1 MTNYVTGIIILVAG
15 LVFGWTD
22 CARAAE
28 QEMASWS
35 FTTEGSYALEDGWA
49 VYRDQI
55 VAPESLSP
63 ALCGTGASA
72 ESVALPDVWGPLLT
86 RSLSAGHGIATYC
99 RHIELPDPEELY
111 ALQFGTIR
119 SVSHIYVVTF
129 EDGVSEAELLFKNGD
144 IKPLSKQVVANPAV
158 PVLPLPHGKTSFSL
172 VIQVS
177 NYIHKQGGIVEVPE
191 VGLRWRMAAQ
201 ENRSTA
207 LPTALV
213 LVLFFISIATFFAG
227 HGRQT
232 SMAHYFFA
240 FLVFAAAVRAAFVSD
255 IIWDYIPTFGLARKY
270 DLEYLSLF
278 LMQLAYYAF
287 IHRLLRPGQRLIIDD
302 IVYGSLSLLI
312 IFALVFAP
320 LFAPGA
326 ITLTREPVQVIGIL
340 IILMVLYAVLKAS
353 IRAEETRLEALVV
366 ALSGV
371 LYGTF
376 EMASVYGLIQAHLEW
391 SQFIIFIAMLM
402 HGHAFVLQARRME
415 RERDSLTARLADK
428 NRDLQN
434 RALALEL
441 ARKEA
446 EKASEAKSQ
455 FLSNFSHELRTPL
468 NAIIGFSDLMSR
480 QLLGKIGSPIYVEY
494 IKDIHASGTH
504 LLALVD
510 DILDLSRIEEG
521 EEVLKLEAID
531 LVALAHE
538 TTAILQLLAK
548 ERSVTLMVDSG
559 PNIPRIR
566 GDERRLRQVFINL
579 VNNAIKFNVE
589 RGQVRILVHADDTGV
604 YVDVA
609 DTGLGIA
616 EADLPL
622 VLSRFGQVD
631 AQRRSS
637 GAGVGLGLPM
647 CDALVRQHG
656 GELTI
661 ESSLGEGTQ
670 VQLFF
675 PADLI
680 IKDTPTDESLPV

>member
-1 MTNYVTGIIILVAG
+1 MANYVTGIIILVIG
-15 LVFGWTD
+15 LTFGWSD
-22 CARAAE
+22 RAGAAE
-28 QEMASWS
+28 QEMSDWS
-35 FTTEGSYALEDGWA
+35 FTADGPYALREGWT

-55 VAPESLSP
+55 LAPESLSP
-63 ALCGTGASA
+63 ALCGVGEKA
-72 ESVALPDVWGPLLT
+72 EPVTLPDIWGPTLT
-86 RSLSAGHGIATYC
+86 RSLSTGHGLATYC

-129 EDGVSEAELLFKNGD
+129 EDGMSRAELLFKNGELQ
-144 IKPLSKQVVANPAV
+144 PLGNHIVANPAV

-213 LVLFFISIATFFAG
+213 LVLFFISVATFFAG
-227 HGRQT
+227 YGRQT

-255 IIWDYIPTFGLARKY
+255 IIWDYIPTFSLGRKY

-287 IHRLLRPGQRLIIDD
+287 IHRLLRPGHRLIIDY
-302 IVYGSLSLLI
+302 IIYGALSLLI
-312 IFALVFAP
+312 VFALVFAP

-446 EKASEAKSQ
+446 EKASTAKSQ

-480 QLLGKIGSPIYVEY
+480 QLLGKIGSPIYLEY

-521 EEVLKLEAID
+521 EDVLQLKAID

-548 ERSVTLMVDSG
+548 ERSVTLIVDSE
-559 PNIPRIR
+559 PTIPRIR
-566 GDERRLRQVFINL
+566 GDERRMRQVFINL

-589 RGQVRILVHADDTGV
+589 RGRVRILIRANDAGV
-604 YVDVA
+604 YVDVE

-631 AQRRSS
+631 AQKRSS

-661 ESSLGEGTQ
+661 DSTLGEGTQ
-670 VQLFF
+670 VRLFF
-675 PADLI
+675 PADLLVRDYS
-680 IKDTPTDESLPV
+680 KGESLPV

>member
-1 MTNYVTGIIILVAG
+1 MANYVTGIIILVIG
-15 LVFGWTD
+15 LALGWSD
-22 CARAAE
+22 CVRAAE
-28 QEMASWS
+28 QEMADWS
-35 FTTEGSYALEDGWA
+35 FTKDGPYALKDGWT

-55 VAPESLSP
+55 VAPQSLSP
-63 ALCGTGASA
+63 ALCGTGPNA
-72 ESVALPDVWGPLLT
+72 EPVTLPDVWGFLLT
-86 RSLSAGHGIATYC
+86 RSLSTGHGVATYC
-99 RHIELPDPEELY
+99 RRVELSDPEELF

-129 EDGVSEAELLFKNGD
+129 EDGMSRAELLFKNGSLL
-144 IKPLSKQVVANPAV
+144 PLGNEAVVNPAV
-158 PVLPLPHGKTSFSL
+158 PVLPLPYGKTSFSL

-177 NYIHKQGGIVEVPE
+177 NNIHKQGGIVEVPE
-191 VGLRWRMAAQ
+191 VGVRWRMAAE

-213 LVLFFISIATFFAG
+213 LVLFFISMATFFAG
-227 HGRQT
+227 YGRQT

-255 IIWDYIPTFGLARKY
+255 IIWDYFPTFSLARKY

-278 LMQLAYYAF
+278 LIQLAYYAF
-287 IHRLLRPGQRLIIDD
+287 IHRLLRPGQWLMVDG

-320 LFAPGA
+320 FFAPGT
-326 ITLTREPVQVIGIL
+326 ITLTREPVQLIGIL
-340 IILMVLYAVLKAS
+340 IILMVLYAVLRAS
-353 IRAEETRLEALVV
+353 IKAEETRREALVI

-371 LYGTF
+371 LYGSF
-376 EMASVYGLIQAHLEW
+376 ELASVYGLIPAHLEW

-415 RERDSLTARLADK
+415 RERDSLTSRLADK

-480 QLLGKIGSPIYVEY
+480 QLLGKIGSPIYLEY
-494 IKDIHASGTH
+494 IKDIHTSGRH

-521 EEVLKLEAID
+521 EDVLQLEAID

-548 ERSVTLMVDSG
+548 ERSVTLIVDSEPG
-559 PNIPRIR
+559 IPRIR
-566 GDERRLRQVFINL
+566 ADERRMRQVFINL

-589 RGQVRILVHADDTGV
+589 RGYVRISVRADDAGV
-604 YVDVA
+604 YVDVK

-631 AQRRSS
+631 AQKRSS

-656 GELTI
+656 GELIIGST
-661 ESSLGEGTQ
+661 LGEGTQ
-670 VQLFF
+670 VHLFF
-675 PADLI
+675 PANLLV
-680 IKDTPTDESLPV
+680 KDSPTGEFLPQ